1 MNNRGYTGVELLVVI
16 GLFSIGY
23 FLVANKLSY
32 NFDVSYE
39 EDLYELKINSI
50 ETQAGLYGET
60 NQALFSEGNEVYM
73 TVEDLAYA
81 NAIISN
87 SEGVVKDPRDENK
100 TLNDLKV
107 KIINDS
113 DKVTAKVLV

>member
-1 MNNRGYTGVELLVVI
+1 
-16 GLFSIGY
+16 
-23 FLVANKLSY
+23 
-32 NFDVSYE
+32 
-39 EDLYELKINSI
+39 
-50 ETQAGLYGET
+50 
-60 NQALFSEGNEVYM
+60 M

-107 KIINDS
+107 KIISDN

>member
-32 NFDVSYE
+32 NFDVNYE

-50 ETQAGLYGET
+50 
-60 NQALFSEGNEVYM
+60 
-73 TVEDLAYA
+73 
-81 NAIISN
+81 
-87 SEGVVKDPRDENK
+87 
-100 TLNDLKV
+100 LKQ
-107 KIINDS
+107 K
-113 DKVTAKVLV
+113 